1 MKFASVLGEPLW
13 RDKRRRSIELARST
27 AAIAFPPTTY
37 PRARCTHCL
46 VFVDPPNKSLTFKLL
61 VAGGFFAAYARE
73 RGMGEWKAQI
83 SLRVRQALRSELEE
97 FAARERR
104 KLGNITELILEW
116 AFEQLKTAGS
126 TERLLRYK
134 IRPPVKKVADNHA
147 ARHKP

>member
-1 MKFASVLGEPLW
+1 
-13 RDKRRRSIELARST
+13 
-27 AAIAFPPTTY
+27 
-37 PRARCTHCL
+37 
-46 VFVDPPNKSLTFKLL
+46 
-61 VAGGFFAAYARE
+61 
-73 RGMGEWKAQI
+73 MGEWKAQI

-126 TERLLRYK
+126 TERLLHYK
-134 IRPPVKKVADNHA
+134 IRPSVKKGPDNVV